1 LIGRILW
8 WWVFNTAVLGV
19 AVAVVGSVSV
29 SGFAGL
35 AVAGL
40 VLGLLNVFLRPILT
54 ILGAPLHVIT
64 LGLSLF
70 LVNVAIIALTGAL
83 VDGLDLGGFVSI
95 LEVTVIV
102 WLAGLVLQLVFGRE

>member
-1 LIGRILW
+1 VIGRILLW
-8 WWVFNTAVLGV
+8 WAFNTVALGV

-29 SGFAGL
+29 GGFAGL
-35 AVAGL
+35 ATAGL

-83 VDGLDLGGFVSI
+83 VDSLDLGGFVSI
-95 LEVTVIV
+95 LKVTVIV
-102 WLAGLVLQLVFGRE
+102 WLAGLALQLVFGRE

>member
-1 LIGRILW
+1 VIRRVLAL
-8 WWVFNTAVLGV
+8 WVFNTAVLGV
-19 AVAVVGSVSV
+19 AVAIIGSVTV
-29 SGFAGL
+29 DGFSGLVA
-35 AVAGL
+35 AGL

-70 LVNVAIIALTGAL
+70 FVNVVIIWLTGAL
-83 VDGLDLGGFVSI
+83 VDALDLGGFVSV

-102 WLAGLVLQLVFGRE
+102 WLATLALHLVFGRD